1 MHKLLEKLDKELHKY
16 ADKEGE
22 LTKVEW
28 DAVYDAIEARK
39 DLLTSMAMEGE
50 DQYGNYMGEGE
61 GSSGMY
67 PYWNR
72 NSGGRM
78 MEPDI
83 PYSRRGYMTNGNNT
97 SSRRYSM
104 SYSGLV
110 DAQQKTLGNLYAA
123 LNSAETE
130 EERQMIQKCI
140 NKLEY

>member
-28 DAVYDAIEARK
+28 EAVFDAIEARK

-72 NSGGRM
+72 NSGNRM
-78 MEPDI
+78 MDPDM
-83 PYSRRGYMTNGNNT
+83 PYSSRGYRTNGNNI

-104 SYSGLV
+104 NYSGHG
-110 DAQQKTLGNLYAA
+110 DTQQKMLDNLYAA
-123 LNSAETE
+123 MNSAETE